1 MGMTTDKKPD
11 ITLESLDRRF
21 NMYERTQ
28 RGMAERI
35 INKELVDLPFRI
47 FEQGIT
53 LASADKLVVPNQTR
67 QQTRV
72 TSILVLLD
80 ALAIGAACLQLDD
93 QTSIPLNTTA
103 SDYIFNLNDI
113 DFIVKGQNRT
123 LTWPSN
129 ASTATYGLYIC
140 GWAIP
145 SQMKELS

>member
-1 MGMTTDKKPD
+1 
-11 ITLESLDRRF
+11 
-21 NMYERTQ
+21 
-28 RGMAERI
+28 
-35 INKELVDLPFRI
+35 
-47 FEQGIT
+47 